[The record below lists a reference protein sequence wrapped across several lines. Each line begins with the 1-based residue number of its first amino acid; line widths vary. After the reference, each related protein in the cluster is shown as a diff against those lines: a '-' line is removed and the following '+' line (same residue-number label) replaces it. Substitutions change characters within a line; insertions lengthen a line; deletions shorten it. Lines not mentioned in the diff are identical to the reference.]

1 MGWLPDLAD
10 PTFRPG
16 WREQVRLHWVANV
29 IMLRS
34 WHHTAGFILWSL
46 IALPGWLAWAG
57 FFMLLASLTAR
68 GSMTPAAF
76 VGCVALGLI
85 PILAIQH
92 MAFVVAFRRHYA
104 PCFRMAMN
112 RSGTPVCEGCGHLLA
127 RVGTACPECG
137 RVA

>member
-34 WHHTAGFILWSL
+34 WHHTVGFILWSL
-46 IALPGWLAWAG
+46 IALPGWLMWAW
-57 FFMLLASLTAR
+57 FFLFLAAVAAKGSLAT
-68 GSMTPAAF
+68 GAF
-76 VGCVALGLI
+76 IATTALGLI

-92 MAFVVAFRRHYA
+92 MAFVIAFRRHYA
-104 PCFRMAMN
+104 PCYRMAMN
-112 RSGTPVCEGCGHLLA
+112 RSGTPVCEGCGHLLGQPRA
-127 RVGTACPECG
+127 ACPECG

>member
-1 MGWLPDLAD
+1 
-10 PTFRPG
+10 
-16 WREQVRLHWVANV
+16 
-29 IMLRS
+29 
-34 WHHTAGFILWSL
+34 
-46 IALPGWLAWAG
+46 
-57 FFMLLASLTAR
+57 MLLASLTAR

-104 PCFRMAMN
+104 PCYRMAMN
-112 RSGTPVCEGCGHLLA
+112 RSGTPVCEGCGHLLDRLA
-127 RVGTACPECG
+127 TACPECG